1 MCVGVRRVRHSRF
14 DAVPKHGVLGCSGR
28 EEHFVEQEA
37 KSVQE
42 GVGVGYEREAVGA
55 KSDTI

>member
-1 MCVGVRRVRHSRF
+1 MCVSVRRGRHSRL
-14 DAVPKHGVLGCSGR
+14 DAVPKHNVLGCSGR

-37 KSVQE
+37 QSVQE

-55 KSDTI
+55 KSDSG